1 MDSGLI
7 PVDIHVSPE
16 QLITDQIQ
24 GLIDIPGSLQVLE
37 FGTGQ
42 LNLVAVR
49 AVKGGHPE
57 RTYPRVRLM
66 PPVIVQSLFTD
77 MHDEK
82 DQSIRCTHTNTMW
95 NKHSQSSHKTTKWV
109 DSQKMPRRLG
119 PSLNQSTRRLHTKP
133 MLLRCREWSG
143 TAKITAHTN
152 PASPQNAFASKRI
165 RLKTGNELLGYSGK
179 ATA

>member
-1 MDSGLI
+1 
-7 PVDIHVSPE
+7 
-16 QLITDQIQ
+16 
-24 GLIDIPGSLQVLE
+24 
-37 FGTGQ
+37 
-42 LNLVAVR
+42 
-49 AVKGGHPE
+49 
-57 RTYPRVRLM
+57 M

-152 PASPQNAFASKRI
+152 PASPQNAFASKQVMNYWDTAGKQLRD
-165 RLKTGNELLGYSGK
+165 RSLKDWFLKASFQKNAPERVSYKGTEDESGELSPPLPQEA
-179 ATA
+179 ATASSWFK